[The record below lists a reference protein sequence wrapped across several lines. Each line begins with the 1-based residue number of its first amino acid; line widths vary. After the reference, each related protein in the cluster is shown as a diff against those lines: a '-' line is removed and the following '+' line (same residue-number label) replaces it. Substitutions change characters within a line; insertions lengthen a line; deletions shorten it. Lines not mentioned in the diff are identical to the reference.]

1 MLALNGMPMAFDPD
15 DKENLVKLAQLQMP
29 FGKYKGR
36 VLIDL
41 PEPYLLWFSNKGF
54 PDGQLGQLL
63 ALCLEIKVNGLD
75 SLIEPLRG
83 INRLQ

>member
-1 MLALNGMPMAFDPD
+1 MSNITIDSEQ
-15 DKENLVKLAQLQMP
+15 KENLVKLAQMQMP
-29 FGKYKGR
+29 FGKYRGR

-41 PEPYLLWFSNKGF
+41 PEPYLLWFSKKGF

-63 ALCLEIKVNGLD
+63 ALCLEIKINGLE

-83 INRLQ
+83 ISRLQ